1 MKHPILVIA
10 VSLALLS
17 FEVDCV
23 DTISDKKKNEGEAED
38 YFSAKVKERRLN
50 SDSNP
55 KLVIAGLG
63 DVGVGHGHGHNHHAN
78 KSIDWDSVQWD
89 KLTPEE
95 KWRLEHMK
103 MHEKHK
109 GHESMHAEM
118 ILILFATLIISQIAL
133 VKWRQ
138 TYPNSYHLCTLI
150 GMWVIPFF
158 LSAKNA
164 WIRFIVIWSLFTLI
178 TAIVMRKALEKPI
191 GGSTPRHVYKWFLL
205 LYKVSYVIG
214 ILGYIIMM
222 ATFMGFYLFFGV
234 KPHVWMD
241 IGLLMM
247 FYALYYGVMARDVA
261 EICTEK
267 MVSGIGYYK
276 PGGMPARRLDA
287 DVCALCGNQFL
298 VKVGQE
304 GVVENTYRLTCSHE
318 YHEFCIRGWC
328 LIGKKQTCPY
338 CHEKVDLKKMFPTP
352 WQQIDIYYGE
362 LLEWVRWLVCWQP
375 IVLTLVQGL
384 NYLIGLQ

>member
-1 MKHPILVIA
+1 MIWKLLVILIIA
-10 VSLALLS
+10 KLAYCNENVTKVTAS
-17 FEVDCV
+17 KEYISKNISNNTIVDV
-23 DTISDKKKNEGEAED
+23 ESNKDKE
-38 YFSAKVKERRLN
+38 
-50 SDSNP
+50 
-55 KLVIAGLG
+55 
-63 DVGVGHGHGHNHHAN
+63 
-78 KSIDWDSVQWD
+78 SIDWDTVQWD

-133 VKWRQ
+133 VKWKQ
-138 TYPNSYHLCTLI
+138 VYPSSYHVCTLV
-150 GMWVIPFF
+150 GMWSIPFL
-158 LSAKNA
+158 LSAKNM
-164 WIRFIVIWSLFTLI
+164 WIRFIVIWSIFTLV
-178 TAIVMRKALEKPI
+178 TAIIMRKAMEKPI
-191 GGSTPRHVYKWFLL
+191 KGSTPRHVYKWFLL
-205 LYKVSYVIG
+205 LYKVSYVVG
-214 ILGYIIMM
+214 IIGYIIMM

-287 DVCALCGNQFL
+287 DTCALCGNKFL
-298 VKVGQE
+298 VKVGEE
-304 GVVENTYRLTCSHE
+304 GVVENTYRLTCGHE

-328 LIGKKQTCPY
+328 IVGKKQTCPY
-338 CHEKVDLKKMFPTP
+338 CSEKVDLKRMFPNP
-352 WQQIDIYYGE
+352 WEQFHMMYSE
-362 LLEWVRWLVCWQP
+362 LLDGIRWLVCWMP
-375 IVLTLVQGL
+375 IILTIIQGAYHFL
-384 NYLIGLQ
+384 GMN

>member
-1 MKHPILVIA
+1 MLHILLVITFIA
-10 VSLALLS
+10 KFAHTDQNVIIETEIQEFNSPIISNETITPMLS
-17 FEVDCV
+17 YQ
-23 DTISDKKKNEGEAED
+23 S
-38 YFSAKVKERRLN
+38 
-50 SDSNP
+50 
-55 KLVIAGLG
+55 
-63 DVGVGHGHGHNHHAN
+63 N

-118 ILILFATLIISQIAL
+118 ILILFATLIFSQIAL
-133 VKWRQ
+133 VKWKQ
-138 TYPNSYHLCTLI
+138 VYPSSYHVCTLV
-150 GMWVIPFF
+150 GMWSIPLL
-158 LSAKNA
+158 LSAKNM
-164 WIRFIVIWSLFTLI
+164 WIRFIVIWSIFTLV
-178 TAIVMRKALEKPI
+178 TAIIMRKAMEKPI
-191 GGSTPRHVYKWFLL
+191 EVSTPRLVYKWFLL
-205 LYKVSYVIG
+205 LYKVSYFIG
-214 ILGYIIMM
+214 ILGYIIMV

-241 IGLLMM
+241 IGIMMM

-261 EICTEK
+261 EIITEK

-287 DVCALCGNQFL
+287 DVCALCGNKFL

-318 YHEFCIRGWC
+318 FHEFCIRGWC
-328 LIGKKQTCPY
+328 IVGKKQTCPY
-338 CHEKVDLKKMFPTP
+338 CHEKVDLKRMFPTP
-352 WQQIDIYYGE
+352 WEKPHMMYGQ
-362 LLEWVRWLVCWQP
+362 LLDWLRWLVCWQP
-375 IVLTLVQGL
+375 IILVLVQGINWIL
-384 NYLIGLQ
+384 GLE